1 MPNAEFWEKEFE
13 TAFTIELAGRGG
25 YVLSSSQVIERI
37 VGYDAAAH
45 PHATNV
51 IWQILNVPRPRGLRL
66 VEPHWRPGRLPVGA
80 HLPSKPISLIL
91 QYKRPEYLYGARAK
105 QWSLWHAP
113 YYRFTRSRT
122 QHRILRRLEKRL
134 GSDALV
140 RYVAPAFWTRADYEY
155 RHIVRQVIAGS
166 GFVSPQQLGA
176 HWVWTYRQPGTDGL
190 PNPRGTP
197 MRFESFSDLA
207 AHFYELTETSQ
218 ALVRFEDPDLLRAHV
233 ERMGEAARY
242 RNPTIKQK
250 TVRWLA
256 AARATDI
263 PVSDE
268 TLEQIADV
276 AAFTTLTAQID
287 ASWHVA
293 LSLNTQLGG

>member
-1 MPNAEFWEKEFE
+1 MLE
-13 TAFTIELAGRGG
+13 
-25 YVLSSSQVIERI
+25 Q
-37 VGYDAAAH
+37 
-45 PHATNV
+45 
-51 IWQILNVPRPRGLRL
+51 
-66 VEPHWRPGRLPVGA
+66 
-80 HLPSKPISLIL
+80 LI
-91 QYKRPEYLYGARAK
+91 
-105 QWSLWHAP
+105 
-113 YYRFTRSRT
+113 YR
-122 QHRILRRLEKRL
+122 
-134 GSDALV
+134 
-140 RYVAPAFWTRADYEY
+140 
-155 RHIVRQVIAGS
+155 
-166 GFVSPQQLGA
+166 
-176 HWVWTYRQPGTDGL
+176 
-190 PNPRGTP
+190 
-197 MRFESFSDLA
+197 

-276 AAFTTLTAQID
+276 AAFTTLTAQIN